1 MRPRDGRSVAG
12 PVLGAALGILIL
24 ATAWS
29 ALVKDSGAGQLL
41 GLCLV
46 AALPA
51 IAALSPRAPR
61 LAAVVAAALALPL
74 ALGLALRRSAW
85 DLLGLDAESWAA
97 ARAILPDGLRQ
108 GSNSGLPV
116 SPTERPELV
125 ALLEMGL
132 VALAATVAWQILVR
146 RRPVAGLVAVG
157 VGLAY
162 CWTVE
167 PPAEAAAAGALA
179 LAALAAVLA
188 LASWEGGGADRAF
201 RRLGGALVLGG
212 ASVAL
217 AAGLGSGPAQAGDAW
232 WGWKD
237 WEVGGGDRTG
247 AALDLG
253 QRYGTLDWPDE
264 PRVALTVD
272 SPRALPLRAVSLDEF
287 DGVSFAP
294 AGGGGGRSRPLPVED
309 GVIRSGDADPGAGSS
324 RLTQRVTLT
333 ASSSQLVLASGRPQR
348 ISGPFEGGASLIL
361 GDAVRVDDRL
371 QPGEAY
377 TVETLIPQP
386 SPAQLV
392 GARAY
397 DPFETPPGETRLR
410 ATLWSDPVVDVPLWG
425 TGDLPPPDAVLGPYA
440 PVRELA
446 RSIAGDA
453 ATPYAAVN
461 RIESYLRRSYVYD
474 EAPPFPT
481 SLPEGTAGGW
491 PENRPPLVDF
501 LLNSRRGFCQQFA
514 GAMTVM
520 LRSLG
525 IPARVAVGYTGGRF
539 APEREAYVVLDR
551 DAHSW
556 VEVWFPDQ
564 GWIPFDPTPGRSV
577 PNPASVSSPDYAPSR
592 IDVSVSGLAG
602 SSVGAAE
609 DTRPPTPVAPVP
621 EPEPDPVAAPV
632 AAGGGGAAVW
642 PWVIAGLAALLCVAP
657 VARVVRRLRRRLAGD
672 ERDRTVAAV
681 RDLEASLAD
690 LGWSSDPAA
699 SADERAALVRGRTG
713 VDPAG
718 LYRRASRA
726 RFDPT
731 RPPTGS
737 AAAAW
742 REARRLRRAVARRSS
757 WRRRLVAA
765 LGLARPWRGTV
776 GRWTRPPRP
785 TTPTATASGS

>member
-1 MRPRDGRSVAG
+1 MRPRDGRSLAG
-12 PVLGAALGILIL
+12 PLLGAALAILIL
-24 ATAWS
+24 VTAWS
-29 ALVKDSGAGQLL
+29 GLFKDVGVAHLFA
-41 GLCLV
+41 LCLV

-51 IAALSPRAPR
+51 IAALSPRAPGP
-61 LAAVVAAALALPL
+61 ATVVAAILALAF

-85 DLLGLDAESWAA
+85 DLLQLHGDAWSA
-97 ARAILPDGLRQ
+97 AREILPQGMRQ
-108 GSNSGLPV
+108 GSNAGLPV
-116 SPTERPELV
+116 SPTERAELV
-125 ALLEMGL
+125 ALLDMGL
-132 VALAATVAWQILVR
+132 VALAAAAAWQIVVR

-157 VGLAY
+157 LGLAY
-162 CWTVE
+162 RWTVE
-167 PPAEAAAAGALA
+167 PPAQAAAAGALA

-201 RRLGGALVLGG
+201 RRVGGALVLGG

-217 AAGLGSGPAQAGDAW
+217 AASLGSGPAQAGDAW
-232 WGWKD
+232 WGWKN
-237 WEVGGGDRTG
+237 WEVGGADRMG
-247 AALDLG
+247 ASLDFG
-253 QRYGTLDWPDE
+253 QRYGILDWPDE

-287 DGVSFAP
+287 DGVSFAA
-294 AGGGGGRSRPLPVED
+294 AGGGGGRSQELPVAD
-309 GVIRSGDADPGAGSS
+309 GVIRSGDAPQDLGD
-324 RLTQRVTLT
+324 RLTQRVTMT

-348 ISGPFEGGASLIL
+348 IRGPFAGASAIL
-361 GDAVRVDDRL
+361 GDAVRVDERL
-371 QPGEAY
+371 QPGESY

-386 SPAQLV
+386 TPAELV
-392 GARAY
+392 AARAY
-397 DPFETPPGETRLR
+397 SPIDTPAGETRLR
-410 ATLWSDPVVDVPLWG
+410 ATLWSDPPVDVPLWG
-425 TGDLPPPDAVLGPYA
+425 TDAPQPPDSDLGPYA

-446 RSIAGDA
+446 RSVAGDA

-461 RIESYLRRSYVYD
+461 HIESYLRRSYTYD
-474 EAPPFPT
+474 EEPPFPT
-481 SLPEGTAGGW
+481 SLPDGTAGGW
-491 PENRPPLVDF
+491 PANRPPLVDF

-525 IPARVAVGYTGGRF
+525 IPARVAVGYTGGSF
-539 APEREAYVVLDR
+539 DPDLEAYLVADR

-602 SSVGAAE
+602 SAVGAAE
-609 DTRPPTPVAPVP
+609 DTRPPEPVTPVP
-621 EPEPDPVAAPV
+621 EPEPEPAPAPIAAE
-632 AAGGGGAAVW
+632 GGGSTAW
-642 PWVIAGLAALLCVAP
+642 PWVVVGLAALLLVAP
-657 VARVVRRLRRRLAGD
+657 VVRFARRLRGRLTGD

-681 RDLEASLAD
+681 RELEASLAD
-690 LGWSSDPAA
+690 LGWPSDPAA
-699 SADERAALVRGRTG
+699 SLHERAALLRERTG
-713 VDPAG
+713 VDPTG
-718 LYRRASRA
+718 LYRRAGRA
-726 RFDPT
+726 RFDPSW
-731 RPPTGS
+731 PAQGS

-742 REARRLRRAVARRSS
+742 REARRLRRAIARRTS

-785 TTPTATASGS
+785 TRPSATASGF

>member
-1 MRPRDGRSVAG
+1 VPPRDVRPIAG
-12 PVLGAALGILIL
+12 PLLGAALAILIL

-29 ALVKDSGAGQLL
+29 GLLTDAGAGHMLA
-41 GLCLV
+41 LCVV

-51 IAALSPRAPR
+51 IAALSPRARGPATA
-61 LAAVVAAALALPL
+61 LAAILALAL

-85 DLLGLDAESWAA
+85 DLLLLHGDAWSA
-97 ARAILPDGLRQ
+97 AREIVPEGLRQ
-108 GSNSGLPV
+108 GSNTGLPV
-116 SPTERPELV
+116 SPAERPELV
-125 ALLEMGL
+125 ALLDMGL
-132 VALAATVAWQILVR
+132 VALAATAAWQILVR

-162 CWTVE
+162 RWTVE
-167 PPAEAAAAGALA
+167 PPAQAAAAGALA

-188 LASWEGGGADRAF
+188 LASWEGGGADRAV

-212 ASVAL
+212 VSVAL
-217 AAGLGSGPAQAGDAW
+217 AASFGSGPAQAGDAW
-232 WGWKD
+232 WAWKD
-237 WEVGGGDRTG
+237 WEVGGGHRTG
-247 AALDLG
+247 ASLDFG
-253 QRYGTLDWPDE
+253 QRYGILNWPDE

-287 DGVSFAP
+287 DGVSFAG
-294 AGGGGGRSRPLPVED
+294 AGGGGGPSRALLVEN
-309 GVIRSGDADPGAGSS
+309 GVIQSGNATQDSGD

-348 ISGPFEGGASLIL
+348 IRGPFEGASAIL
-361 GDAVRVDDRL
+361 GDAVRVADRL
-371 QPGEAY
+371 QPGESY

-386 SPAQLV
+386 TPAELV
-392 GARAY
+392 AARAY
-397 DPFETPPGETRLR
+397 SPVDTPAGETRLR
-410 ATLWSDPVVDVPLWG
+410 ATLSDPPVDVPLWG
-425 TGDLPPPDAVLGPYA
+425 SGASQPADSLLGPYA

-446 RSIAGDA
+446 RSVAGDA

-461 RIESYLRRSYVYD
+461 RVESYLRRSYTYD

-481 SLPEGTAGGW
+481 SLPDGAAGGW

-514 GAMTVM
+514 GGMTVM

-525 IPARVAVGYTGGRF
+525 IPARVAVGYTAGRF
-539 APEREAYVVLDR
+539 DPDLKAYLVLDR

-556 VEVWFPDQ
+556 VEVWFPDT
-564 GWIPFDPTPGRSV
+564 GWIPFDATPGRSA
-577 PNPASVSSPDYAPSR
+577 PNPASVSSADYAPSR

-602 SSVGAAE
+602 SAVGAAE
-609 DTRPPTPVAPVP
+609 DTQPPTPVTPVP
-621 EPEPDPVAAPV
+621 EPAPDPVPAP
-632 AAGGGGAAVW
+632 ALAEGGGSAVW
-642 PWVIAGLAALLCVAP
+642 PWVISGLAALLLAAP
-657 VARVVRRLRRRLAGD
+657 AVRVIRRLRRRLAGD

-690 LGWSSDPAA
+690 FGWSSDPAA

-713 VDPAG
+713 VDPTQ

-726 RFDPT
+726 RFDPS
-731 RPPTGS
+731 RLPTGS

-742 REARRLRRAVARRSS
+742 REARRLRRAVARRTP
-757 WRRRLVAA
+757 WRRRLLAA

-776 GRWTRPPRP
+776 RRWTRPPRP
-785 TTPTATASGS
+785 TTPSATASGS